1 MHFHGGGYSDIKI
14 PTGGWKQA
22 FEDILQYKNILING
36 YPELPQYKLTGYIG
50 NCAYITRPNTEFTKE
65 WYEKLI
71 KKMDEKLPKFKK
83 DGYVPGPSQEFDENY
98 PIHWEEILGDIFRS
112 VLPKFIESGQIL
124 YSVPLPNLDFWSY
137 R

>member
-1 MHFHGGGYSDIKI
+1 MKEIRVCNDSGRLTRPLLRVKD
-14 PTGGWKQA
+14 
-22 FEDILQYKNILING
+22 KNILING
-36 YPELPQYKLTGYIG
+36 YPELPQYNLIGYIG
-50 NCAYITRPNTEFTKE
+50 NCAYIARPNTEFTKE

-83 DGYVPGPSQEFDENY
+83 DGYVPSPSQEFDENY
-98 PIHWEEILGDIFRS
+98 PIHWEEILGNIFRS

-124 YSVPLPNLDFWSY
+124 YSIPLPNFDFWSY